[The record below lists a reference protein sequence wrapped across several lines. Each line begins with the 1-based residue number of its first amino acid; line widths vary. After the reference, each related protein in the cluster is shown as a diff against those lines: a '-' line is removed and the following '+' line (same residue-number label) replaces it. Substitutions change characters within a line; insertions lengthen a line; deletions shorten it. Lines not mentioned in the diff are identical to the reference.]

1 MPLAEELYAG
11 TSSYES
17 LWTVSR
23 LGRHA
28 AGAKPGHVPTGA
40 MFDFAYG
47 GLDEELLFALYGD
60 HIRSCDKCSQAVEVY
75 ARKRPSDP
83 ARLFEVP
90 ELSLSHY
97 ETTTYPLPKEA
108 GARLKAYITE
118 GSGPLLVVA
127 GEANPAVYTSDL
139 GDAIRRRTELSRRK
153 GGPVPQVICG
163 PAMGLDGGIRTSD
176 DAIFPRLA
184 EEGAIRLYVTEH
196 RQRLHFRVS
205 GESSVYTEEYHEA
218 GNPGDRRGYWYES
231 RSIASLFRRRFQAIL
246 AAGIARPAKRD
257 DFVFFPMDTIRKIEQ
272 RVGDK
277 FNTMTGREL
286 AAIAASFS

>member
-11 TSSYES
+11 TSSHES

-90 ELSLSHY
+90 ELSLCHY
-97 ETTTYPLPKEA
+97 ETMTYPLPQQA
-108 GARLKAYITE
+108 GARLKEFISE
-118 GSGPLLVVA
+118 RSGPLFIVA
-127 GEANPAVYTSDL
+127 GEANPAVYTPDL
-139 GDAIRRRTELSRRK
+139 GDVIRQRTEVSRRK
-153 GGPVPQVICG
+153 GDPIPQVICG
-163 PAMGLDGGIRTSD
+163 PAMGLDGGIRTSED
-176 DAIFPRLA
+176 TIFPRLA
-184 EEGAIRLYVTEH
+184 EEGAIRLYVTQH

-205 GESSVYTEEYHEA
+205 GEDSVYTEVYHEA
-218 GNPGDRRGYWYES
+218 GNPGDRCGFWYKS
-231 RSIASLFRRRFQAIL
+231 RPIASLFQRRFQAIL
-246 AAGIARPAKRD
+246 AAGVARPAKRD

-277 FNTMTGREL
+277 FNSMTAGEL
-286 AAIAASFS
+286 AAIAASLS